1 MSTATAT
8 AATAATATPVTAL
21 RVALVGAGVIA
32 RTHARIAEAHD
43 HLVLAAIID
52 PMLPAAQALAETSA
66 HPEQPAVY
74 ASLAEALAADAFDL
88 VVITTP
94 SGSHA
99 QLAEEALDAGCHVVI
114 EKPVDIDLA
123 RARGLAARAEQSDR
137 VVSVMTQRRFAPAV
151 QAVSRAVRDG
161 RFGAVTSGTATL
173 AWWRDDAYYDS
184 AAWRG
189 TWASDG
195 GGALMNQGIHT
206 VDVLLSLMGRPVTV
220 SGTAVT
226 VAHDRLEVEDVAG
239 AFIAFE
245 NGAVA
250 TLLASTAAFP
260 ENSTR
265 VQVHGTRGSAYVQD
279 GLLEY
284 FHADDAHDGSPRG
297 WARGGNQ
304 AASEVDAADLP
315 GGEAPIPDLFDDHL
329 RQYEDVIAAIREGR
343 EPAGSIG
350 DAVQALAV
358 IIAVYVSSAL
368 GHPVRVDDVLD
379 GMYDC
384 FDYKETRKI

>member
-1 MSTATAT
+1 M
-8 AATAATATPVTAL
+8 TPL
-21 RVALVGAGVIA
+21 RIALVGAGVIA
-32 RTHARIAEAHD
+32 RTHARIAVAHED
-43 HLVLAAIID
+43 LVLAAVID
-52 PMLPAAQALAETSA
+52 STLPAAEALAAEIPAQAGS
-66 HPEQPAVY
+66 PAVFG
-74 ASLAEALAADAFDL
+74 SLAEALRAASFDL

-99 QLAEEALDAGCHVVI
+99 QLAEEALDAGCHVII
-114 EKPVDIDLA
+114 EKPVDIDLL
-123 RARGLAARAEQSDR
+123 RARRLAARAELSGR

-206 VDVLLSLMGRPVTV
+206 VDVLLSLMGRPM
-220 SGTAVT
+220 T
-226 VAHDRLEVEDVAG
+226 VAGAAATVGHDRLEVEDVAG
-239 AFIAFE
+239 ALITFE

-265 VQVHGTRGSAYVQD
+265 IQVHGTRGSAYLQD

-297 WARGGNQ
+297 WGRAGNQ
-304 AASEVDAADLP
+304 AGREVGSADLP
-315 GGEAPIPDLFDDHL
+315 GGESLVPDLYEDHL
-329 RQYEDVIAAIREGR
+329 RQYDDVIEAIRDGR

-368 GHPVRVDDVLD
+368 GHAVRVGDVLD
-379 GMYDC
+379 GTYEHV
-384 FDYKETRKI
+384 DYRETRRMTWHA

>member
-1 MSTATAT
+1 MN
-8 AATAATATPVTAL
+8 PL

-32 RTHARIAEAHD
+32 RTHARIAEAHED
-43 HLVLAAIID
+43 LVLTAIID
-52 PMLPAAQALAETSA
+52 PVLPA
-66 HPEQPAVY
+66 
-74 ASLAEALAADAFDL
+74 AEALAAETTAQTADPAVFGSLADALGAASFDL

-99 QLAEEALDAGCHVVI
+99 QLAEEALDAGCHVII
-114 EKPVDIDLA
+114 EKPVDIDLH
-123 RARGLAARAEQSDR
+123 RARRLAARAEESDR

-151 QAVSRAVRDG
+151 QAVSRAVRNG

-220 SGTAVT
+220 SGVAVT
-226 VAHDRLEVEDVAG
+226 VGHDRLEVEDVAG
-239 AFIAFE
+239 AVITFE

-265 VQVHGTRGSAYVQD
+265 IQVHGTRGSAYLQD

-297 WARGGNQ
+297 WVEPAIKPAARSDPRTSP
-304 AASEVDAADLP
+304 AARASCPTSSRTTCGSTRMSSTRSAADASLP
-315 GGEAPIPDLFDDHL
+315 DRSATPC
-329 RQYEDVIAAIREGR
+329 GR
-343 EPAGSIG
+343 SR
-350 DAVQALAV
+350 
-358 IIAVYVSSAL
+358 SSSPSTS
-368 GHPVRVDDVLD
+368 PVRS
-379 GMYDC
+379 G
-384 FDYKETRKI
+384 TRWGSTTCWTACTNASTTRRSGG

>member
-1 MSTATAT
+1 M
-8 AATAATATPVTAL
+8 TPL
-21 RVALVGAGVIA
+21 RVAIVGAGVIA

-43 HLVLAAIID
+43 DLVLAAIID
-52 PMLPAAQALAETSA
+52 PVLPAAHALAAESA
-66 HPEQPAVY
+66 MQRPSVY
-74 ASLAEALAADAFDL
+74 GSLAEALAAASFDL

-99 QLAEEALDAGCHVVI
+99 QLAEEALESGCHVVI

-123 RARGLAARAEQSDR
+123 RARALAQRAEQSDR

-151 QAVSRAVRDG
+151 RAVSRAVDEG

-189 TWASDG
+189 TWAADG
-195 GGALMNQGIHT
+195 GGALMNQGVHT
-206 VDVLLSLMGRPVTV
+206 VDVLLSLMGTPVTV
-220 SGTAVT
+220 AGIAVT
-226 VAHDRLEVEDVAG
+226 IGHDRLEVEDVAG
-239 AFIAFE
+239 ALISFQ

-265 VQVHGTRGSAYVQD
+265 VQVHGTRGSAYLQD

-297 WARGGNQ
+297 WARAGNQ
-304 AASEVDAADLP
+304 AAREVGPADLP
-315 GGEAPIPDLFDDHL
+315 GGAAPVPDLFDDHL
-329 RQYEDVIAAIREGR
+329 RQYEDVIEAIRAGR
-343 EPAGSIG
+343 EPVGSIG

-379 GMYDC
+379 GMYDH
-384 FDYKETRKI
+384 FDYKATRRIPWPA

>member
-1 MSTATAT
+1 M
-8 AATAATATPVTAL
+8 
-21 RVALVGAGVIA
+21 ALVGAGVIA
-32 RTHARIAEAHD
+32 RTHARIAHAHD
-43 HLVLAAIID
+43 DLVLAAIID
-52 PMLPAAQALAETSA
+52 PVLPAAR
-66 HPEQPAVY
+66 
-74 ASLAEALAADAFDL
+74 ALAAETPGDEPAVFGSLADALAAASFDL

-99 QLAEEALDAGCHVVI
+99 GLAEEALAAGCHVII

-123 RARGLAARAEQSDR
+123 RARRLAARAERSDR

-151 QAVSRAVRDG
+151 AAVSRAVREG
-161 RFGAVTSGTATL
+161 RFGGITSGTATL

-206 VDVLLSLMGRPVTV
+206 VDVLVSLMGRPVTV
-220 SGTAVT
+220 SGMAVT
-226 VAHDRLEVEDVAG
+226 VGHDRLEVEDVAG
-239 AFIAFE
+239 ALVSFE

-265 VQVHGTRGSAYVQD
+265 IQVHGTRGSAYVQD

-284 FHADDAHDGSPRG
+284 FHADDAHDGASPRG
-297 WARGGNQ
+297 WARAGNQ
-304 AASEVDAADLP
+304 AANEVGAADLP
-315 GGEAPIPDLFDDHL
+315 GGGDAVPDLFDDHL
-329 RQYEDVIAAIREGR
+329 RQYEDVIAAIRDGR

-368 GHPVRVDDVLD
+368 GHPVRVDDVLA
-379 GMYDC
+379 GMYDH
-384 FDYKETRKI
+384 FDYTETRRIA